1 MRTDEERIY
10 TLTFISRPFLSEKY
24 MTVET
29 VEIKTEDCHSLDD
42 VVESFN
48 KLLKVMGFQQ
58 EVDIVEKIE

>member
-58 EVDIVEKIE
+58 EVEIVEKIE